1 MSLLFKAIRHVI
13 VVLIVFGYSFTLG
26 IEKVYSSSS
35 AVVPINITVNGRLII
50 TDENAELGSS
60 SKSRVTENI
69 NIDRS
74 RPNFD
79 LSNSYT
85 LRIRSNVNRWKL
97 TGHLQELPIKTTKK
111 INPKFIRVTYK
122 TSAGSSANV
131 NSAMLAAPFNAPV
144 PLSNIPKKSDFIVLE
159 GNSKTSLHRDKENKN
174 NWYGLSFNVD
184 FVGKNGLALERTD
197 PVYRKKKYNAIV
209 SYTLVSL

>member
-1 MSLLFKAIRHVI
+1 MSLLCKAIRYMLI
-13 VVLIVFGYSFTLG
+13 VLIVISYSITFGV
-26 IEKVYSSSS
+26 EKVYSNYAS
-35 AVVPINITVNGRLII
+35 VPINIKVNGKLII
-50 TDENAELGSS
+50 TDENTETG
-60 SKSRVTENI
+60 KSRISENI

-74 RPNFD
+74 RPDFD

-97 TGHLQELPIKTTKK
+97 TGHLQEVPVKKTQK
-111 INPKFIRVTYK
+111 INPRYIRIMYK
-122 TSAGSSANV
+122 TSAGNTANV
-131 NSAMLAAPFNAPV
+131 NAAMLAAPFNAPV
-144 PLSNIPKKSDFIVLE
+144 PLNKIPKKSDFVVLE
-159 GNSKTSLHRDKENKN
+159 GSSKTSLKRDKENKN

-197 PVYRKKKYNAIV
+197 PIYRKKKYNAIV